1 MIMQKNF
8 ILYRLLVIGWILCGS
23 SQLVSAAYEP
33 TSQPDSWT
41 YRQSYGKGTSS
52 SPARSMSAGYQATS
66 DMPINTGSTY
76 RSSSTYGSAFNTTFS
91 QDVGTDYSFRSTSR
105 FAPIDNTP
113 AYNAPQNAPRKAWSW
128 SEPTDNPIGTVTNPV
143 PVGEPF
149 ILLLMAGLYV
159 ILSCLRR
166 RHTQA

>member
-1 MIMQKNF
+1 MQKKF

-41 YRQSYGKGTSS
+41 YRQSYSKGASS

-66 DMPINTGSTY
+66 DMPNTTGTTY

-105 FAPIDNTP
+105 FAPADNTP
-113 AYNAPQNAPRKAWSW
+113 AYSAPQNAPRKSGWGR
-128 SEPTDNPIGTVTNPV
+128 PTDNPIGQVTNPA

-166 RHTQA
+166 RHAQA